1 MASMTTSRSS
11 TCAWAIS
18 SAERPNEQ
26 PSERPNEVRPVIRAA
41 VLSLLLAAPAAFA
54 GPWTVRDAAG
64 TTWLIVQDNE
74 GNETYEVERRLPDG
88 KADPAFGND
97 GRATIRLGPDDD
109 VPGALRVDATG
120 RVWVAGSTQDVGEA
134 QSSVLRFTPDGK
146 PDPAFGKAGRSL
158 AGPTGG
164 ELWAYDL
171 LPLPDGSA
179 LVAGDLQGDDGDDR
193 VTMWRLK
200 PDGQLDSS
208 FASRGVWQRPGTDS
222 AHTVA
227 MAEGPAGVFGV
238 AAQVMQGAEPWIEV
252 YANRP
257 GSSAFA
263 LATRERVAP
272 EALGGGHPLWQAG
285 RWQVKAGRGTVQI
298 EQAVAALNGGVAAT
312 PAATPPAD
320 TTGHA
325 ALIPFTEAPQAAA
338 PSSPPPAEDDNPYL
352 WAAIAGA
359 LVAGI
364 GWLVM
369 RRRPQNPR

>member
-1 MASMTTSRSS
+1 VS
-11 TCAWAIS
+11 
-18 SAERPNEQ
+18 
-26 PSERPNEVRPVIRAA
+26 VIRTA
-41 VLSLLLAAPAAFA
+41 VLLLAAAAAPIAWA

-64 TTWLIVQDNE
+64 ATWLIVQDNE

-97 GRATIRLGPDDD
+97 GRAPIRMGPDDD
-109 VPGALRVDATG
+109 VPAALRVDATG

-134 QSSVLRFTPDGK
+134 QSSVLRLTPDGK
-146 PDPAFGKAGRSL
+146 PDAAFGKAGRSL

-179 LVAGDLQGDDGDDR
+179 LVAGDQQGDDGDDH
-193 VTMWRLK
+193 VTLWRLK
-200 PDGQLDSS
+200 PDGQLDTA
-208 FASRGVWQRPGTDS
+208 FGGRGMWQRPGTDS

-238 AAQVMQGAEPWIEV
+238 AAVVMQGAEPWIEV
-252 YANRP
+252 YANRA
-257 GSSAFA
+257 GSGSFA
-263 LATRERVAP
+263 LATRERVAADASG
-272 EALGGGHPLWQAG
+272 EYHLLWQAN

-298 EQAVAALNGGVAAT
+298 AQAVAALGGGAA
-312 PAATPPAD
+312 AAQAGTQPAD

-325 ALIPFTEAPQAAA
+325 ALIPFTEAPKAAA
-338 PSSPPPAEDDNPYL
+338 SSSSTPPADDDNPYL

>member
-1 MASMTTSRSS
+1 MNRTATR
-11 TCAWAIS
+11 
-18 SAERPNEQ
+18 
-26 PSERPNEVRPVIRAA
+26 
-41 VLSLLLAAPAAFA
+41 LAALLMLTASSAFA

-88 KADPAFGND
+88 KADPAFGTD
-97 GRATIRLGPDDD
+97 GRAAIRLGPDDD
-109 VPGALRVDATG
+109 VPAALRVDASG

-134 QSSVLRFTPDGK
+134 QSSVLRLTPDGK

-171 LPLPDGSA
+171 LPLADGSA
-179 LVAGDLQGDDGDDR
+179 LVAGDMEGDDGDDR

-200 PDGQLDSS
+200 PDGQLDTS
-208 FASRGVWQRPGTDS
+208 FGSRGVWQRPGTDS

-238 AAQVMQGAEPWIEV
+238 AAVVMQGAEPWIEV

-257 GSSAFA
+257 GGGAFA
-263 LATRERVAP
+263 LTTRERVAADASG
-272 EALGGGHPLWQAG
+272 EYHLLWQAG
-285 RWQVKAGRGTVQI
+285 RWQVKAGRGTLQI
-298 EQAVAALNGGVAAT
+298 TQAVGALGGGAAAAQATT
-312 PAATPPAD
+312 PAAETS
-320 TTGHA
+320 GHA
-325 ALIPFTEAPQAAA
+325 ALIPFTESPKAAA
-338 PSSPPPAEDDNPYL
+338 SPSTPPADDDNPYL

-369 RRRPQNPR
+369 RRTGRRS